1 MFRRAITLPFKLL
14 GIPVKLDLS
23 FLLVLPLFAFLIA
36 SQLPIYVN
44 MFARGMSAEHLQ
56 EGITPF
62 LIGLVAA
69 IGLFSSVLVHELGH
83 AVVARAYGVETKEIT
98 LWFLGGLAR
107 FDEMPK
113 QKGAEAITAIAGP
126 ITSILLAG
134 IFWLLY
140 RSTGDNV
147 ALLFILGYLTTTN
160 TALAIFNLL
169 PALPLDGGRV
179 MRSLLALRFPY
190 IRATRITA
198 NLSRVIA
205 VLLGLY
211 GLLTTQIFILAIA
224 FFIYN
229 AVAAETQYALISE
242 GLEHLKVKDV
252 MTLEPSTVYLDMPLS
267 QFIRLL
273 YYKHH
278 TGYPVVDFE
287 NRLLGFV
294 KLQDATPLSENEA
307 QGSLENKT
315 VADIMQPA
323 ETVFETEN
331 ALDTLKRIA
340 NSVMG
345 RFVVLNEAGEMV
357 GIVSKTDLIRAIQ
370 NQGKDSQ
377 ASAQNV

>member
-14 GIPVKLDLS
+14 GIPIRLDMS

-36 SQLPIYVN
+36 SQLPAYVN
-44 MFARGMSAEHLQ
+44 MFASGVSADKLQ
-56 EGITPF
+56 QGATPF

-69 IGLFSSVLVHELGH
+69 IGLFSSVLIHELGH
-83 AVVARAYGVETKEIT
+83 AVIARLYGVETKEIT

-140 RSTGDNV
+140 RSVNDSA

-179 MRSLLALRFPY
+179 LRSLLALRWPY
-190 IRATRITA
+190 LKATEIA
-198 NLSRVIA
+198 GNVSKVIA
-205 VLLGLY
+205 ILLGIY
-211 GLLTTQIFILAIA
+211 GLLSTQIFVLAIA

-229 AVAAETQYALISE
+229 AVSAETQYARVSE

-252 MTLEPSTVYLDMPLS
+252 MTLEPSTVYPDMPLN
-267 QFIRLL
+267 QFVRLMF
-273 YYKHH
+273 YKHH
-278 TGYPVVDFE
+278 TGYPVIDFD
-287 NRLLGFV
+287 NKLLGFA
-294 KLQDATPLSENEA
+294 KLQEATQLTESSSEDPP
-307 QGSLENKT
+307 SDKT
-315 VADIMQPA
+315 VADIMKPA
-323 ETVFETEN
+323 ETAFETDN
-331 ALDTLKRIA
+331 ALETLKRMA
-340 NSVMG
+340 TSQMG
-345 RFVVLNEAGEMV
+345 RFVVLNNLGSMV
-357 GIVSKTDLIRAIQ
+357 GIVSKTDLIKAIQ
-370 NQGKDSQ
+370 NQGDL
-377 ASAQNV
+377 ASNLKTG